1 MQKKNYRANFLGP
14 ICILQIF
21 GNNPSRGVWLYYQ
34 ISMMSKMS
42 KTEIYAKILNRK
54 KIEVFIIR
62 ITPKAFQL
70 TARVRSFL

>member
-1 MQKKNYRANFLGP
+1 MAILTNFDDV
-14 ICILQIF
+14 QI
-21 GNNPSRGVWLYYQ
+21 
-34 ISMMSKMS
+34 S

-54 KIEVFIIR
+54 KVFIIR